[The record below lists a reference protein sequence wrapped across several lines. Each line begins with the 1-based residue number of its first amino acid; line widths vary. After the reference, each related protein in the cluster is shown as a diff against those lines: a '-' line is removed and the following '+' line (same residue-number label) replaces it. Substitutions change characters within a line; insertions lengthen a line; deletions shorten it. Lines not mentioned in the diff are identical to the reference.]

1 MASSERDIH
10 EKIATAKIKQYGPTD
25 IYYVGGSTFELD
37 FKNAQGEYHPTVR
50 KDVID
55 NFVAKNQIRLLNVKR
70 YKEIC
75 DAIDPVTGETKTHNA
90 DGTIKSKLA
99 QMTSAL
105 EDDGFLEKTSEGTI
119 RVADGKNRGN
129 AGPDAPDAYQQ
140 QRQQRQQPAEE
151 YGTRTPRRTHTPI
164 GDPFADGDEETG
176 NRRRPPQQTP
186 QPSRRFSEDDLFG
199 DDDEDDDDMPST
211 PPNDDAGR
219 DNGSFINPFDDDDDD
234 SEDEP
239 DGIRDDMR
247 INRRRDDMGRNDD
260 PFGDDDRG
268 DATAAQRPIARKPKV
283 IPLIL
288 FTGASVALCIGL
300 FFGSYFLT
308 TTLTGNTLK
317 PLQLPAQTQ
326 QQTDTNQQGAN
337 ASTGNQQQSANG
349 SAEELGGGVT
359 VDRNDFDP
367 EDVVI
372 EYRIASDSQQDIA
385 VGFFT
390 SLKNAFANGDVTT
403 FNSMVA
409 VDSIASQIA
418 SVYASYAQ
426 MYQSLTQS
434 ETEDLADYYAQTLA
448 EQERQHVVDKDSYGS
463 MFGGR
468 IREVR
473 VDDDDENRLY
483 VVMESL
489 GGDHQRAC
497 FVLQGD
503 PSTGSYALTE
513 MMDVNGYV
521 KMIMQGTTDAN
532 QQEIVQGGGDLDLDV
547 KTNVNVSVTGG
558 NENADNENDEDKSTN
573 DGENINE
580 DDNANGNNENGVTPG
595 KVTKGLG
602 NATEDKNENNNDN
615 GNDNSASTFTDQ

>member
-1 MASSERDIH
+1 MAASLAEAGFEAS
-10 EKIATAKIKQYGPTD
+10 
-25 IYYVGGSTFELD
+25 VFTFE
-37 FKNAQGEYHPTVR
+37 AGESSKRATTYVELLEFMAERELTR
-50 KDVID
+50 SDVV
-55 NFVAKNQIRLLNVKR
+55 VA
-70 YKEIC
+70 
-75 DAIDPVTGETKTHNA
+75 
-90 DGTIKSKLA
+90 
-99 QMTSAL
+99 
-105 EDDGFLEKTSEGTI
+105 
-119 RVADGKNRGN
+119 
-129 AGPDAPDAYQQ
+129 
-140 QRQQRQQPAEE
+140 
-151 YGTRTPRRTHTPI
+151 
-164 GDPFADGDEETG
+164 
-176 NRRRPPQQTP
+176 
-186 QPSRRFSEDDLFG
+186 
-199 DDDEDDDDMPST
+199 
-211 PPNDDAGR
+211 
-219 DNGSFINPFDDDDDD
+219 
-234 SEDEP
+234 
-239 DGIRDDMR
+239 
-247 INRRRDDMGRNDD
+247 
-260 PFGDDDRG
+260 
-268 DATAAQRPIARKPKV
+268 
-283 IPLIL
+283 
-288 FTGASVALCIGL
+288 
-300 FFGSYFLT
+300 
-308 TTLTGNTLK
+308 
-317 PLQLPAQTQ
+317 
-326 QQTDTNQQGAN
+326 
-337 ASTGNQQQSANG
+337 
-349 SAEELGGGVT
+349 LGGGVT

-602 NATEDKNENNNDN
+602 NATENKNENNNDN